1 MGSEGWR
8 EHLNECKLQ
17 TPAHTGAGGKYN
29 GQDIK
34 AILEPENLAKL
45 AARIPDDLERVEPEG
60 KERETRGEII
70 TQYMASLDL
79 LHTMCV
85 AKSVIPYNVWGICLS
100 FRKTFVKVY
109 KLGLGISATPKIHIC
124 WSHIP
129 EWYLLP
135 ETGLDTLYMSDCSN
149 CESTHGAVKRLEQRS
164 NLEVRRNRAS
174 KRELN
179 CLESSIAS
187 FNFAN
192 DVILT
197 GADTAAEDRV
207 EVAVEAVEAVEEVD
221 QSCSHN
227 VR

>member
-1 MGSEGWR
+1 M
-8 EHLNECKLQ
+8 
-17 TPAHTGAGGKYN
+17 A
-29 GQDIK
+29 
-34 AILEPENLAKL
+34 
-45 AARIPDDLERVEPEG
+45 PEG
-60 KERETRGEII
+60 ETRQTRGQII
-70 TQYMASLDL
+70 TDYMSALDL

-85 AKSVIPYNVWGICLS
+85 AKSVIPYNVWGIGHK
-100 FRKTFVKVY
+100 FRATFKKVY
-109 KLGLGISATPKIHIC
+109 DLGMDISATPKVHIC
-124 WSHIP
+124 WTHIP
-129 EWYLLP
+129 EWYMLE
-135 ETGLDTLYMSDCSN
+135 ETGLHTLYTSDCSN
-149 CESTHGAVKRLEQRS
+149 GESAHGAVKRLEQRS

-207 EVAVEAVEAVEEVD
+207 EVAVEAVEEVD

-227 VR
+227 VG